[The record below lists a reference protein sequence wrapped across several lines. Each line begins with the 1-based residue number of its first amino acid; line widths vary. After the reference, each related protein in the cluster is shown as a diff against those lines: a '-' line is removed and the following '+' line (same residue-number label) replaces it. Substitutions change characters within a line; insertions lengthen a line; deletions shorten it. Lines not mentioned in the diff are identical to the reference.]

1 MTVPPRPGRPP
12 LQRLALSLA
21 VCVPLLACAPAG
33 PVPGVGTRPAPAGT
47 PGAAAGSPDGSRLA
61 PAGTRLAPAAKPG
74 TVTIAAV
81 GDMNPPGNRS
91 PLSPTG
97 RVAASVAA
105 TRTTLVFG
113 LGDYQYYTGT
123 CTALVGGF
131 DRLWGR
137 VLPRMFHIAG
147 PTHDWTSIRNEQ
159 GYRRHFAGTCP
170 GQRTGPSLLVRARRA
185 SVGPGDF
192 WSRDVGAWHLVG
204 LPTGLWRYA
213 PVRARAMT
221 RTLALDLASARA
233 RGKHVLVAYHDPYF
247 TSRTDRHGADTL
259 VKPWLALLQRYHVR
273 ITLSGSQH
281 NYERTCP
288 VLLTGVCTPAAGN
301 GTTGFNVSTGGIDL
315 RPFKTRPRFVAQ
327 RFSNTF
333 GWLAL
338 ALRPDGSF
346 VWRYHPVVGR
356 GSDGGSRPA
365 PRPGP

>member
-1 MTVPPRPGRPP
+1 
-12 LQRLALSLA
+12 
-21 VCVPLLACAPAG
+21 
-33 PVPGVGTRPAPAGT
+33 
-47 PGAAAGSPDGSRLA
+47 
-61 PAGTRLAPAAKPG
+61 
-74 TVTIAAV
+74 
-81 GDMNPPGNRS
+81 
-91 PLSPTG
+91 
-97 RVAASVAA
+97 
-105 TRTTLVFG
+105 
-113 LGDYQYYTGT
+113 
-123 CTALVGGF
+123 
-131 DRLWGR
+131 
-137 VLPRMFHIAG
+137 
-147 PTHDWTSIRNEQ
+147 
-159 GYRRHFAGTCP
+159 
-170 GQRTGPSLLVRARRA
+170 LLVRARRA

-288 VLLTGVCTPAAGN
+288 VLLTGVCTPAAGT
-301 GTTGFNVSTGGIDL
+301 GTTAFNVSTGGIDL
-315 RPFKTRPRFVAQ
+315 RPFRTRPRFVAQ